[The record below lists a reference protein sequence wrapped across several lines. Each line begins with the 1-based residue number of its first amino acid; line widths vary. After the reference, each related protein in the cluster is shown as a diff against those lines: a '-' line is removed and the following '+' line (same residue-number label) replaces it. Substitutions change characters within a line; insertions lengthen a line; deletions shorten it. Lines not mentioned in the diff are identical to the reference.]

1 VNLVP
6 LTLAA
11 ANDFVAAHHRH
22 HRPVVG
28 HRFSI
33 GAQDGG
39 VLVGAAIVGR
49 PVARHLDDGFTAE
62 VTRLVTDG
70 TKNACSMLY
79 AGLLA
84 GMEGD
89 GRASAD
95 HRVTSA
101 VKPSSRCRA
110 TGWKVLYQTKERPK
124 GWDTP
129 SRRRASGEQVAKQLW
144 EAQGD

>member
-1 VNLVP
+1 MNLVP

-39 VLVGAAIVGR
+39 VLVGAA
-49 PVARHLDDGFTAE
+49 
-62 VTRLVTDG
+62 
-70 TKNACSMLY
+70 
-79 AGLLA
+79 
-84 GMEGD
+84 
-89 GRASAD
+89 
-95 HRVTSA
+95 
-101 VKPSSRCRA
+101 

-129 SRRRASGEQVAKQLW
+129 SRRRATGEQVAKQLW

>member
-79 AGLLA
+79 AACWRAWRAMGGHRLITYTLA
-84 GMEGD
+84 SESGESL
-89 GRASAD
+89 RAA
-95 HRVTSA
+95 
-101 VKPSSRCRA
+101 
-110 TGWKVLYQTKERPK
+110 GWKVLYQTKERPK

>member
-1 VNLVP
+1 MNLVP

-79 AGLLA
+79 AACWRAWRAMGGHRLITYTLA
-84 GMEGD
+84 SESGESL
-89 GRASAD
+89 RAA
-95 HRVTSA
+95 
-101 VKPSSRCRA
+101 
-110 TGWKVLYQTKERPK
+110 GWKVLYQTKERPK

>member
-1 VNLVP
+1 MNLVP

-95 HRVTSA
+95 HVHA
-101 VKPSSRCRA
+101 GIGIGGKPPRSWLEGA
-110 TGWKVLYQTKERPK
+110 LPGLT
-124 GWDTP
+124 
-129 SRRRASGEQVAKQLW
+129 
-144 EAQGD
+144 